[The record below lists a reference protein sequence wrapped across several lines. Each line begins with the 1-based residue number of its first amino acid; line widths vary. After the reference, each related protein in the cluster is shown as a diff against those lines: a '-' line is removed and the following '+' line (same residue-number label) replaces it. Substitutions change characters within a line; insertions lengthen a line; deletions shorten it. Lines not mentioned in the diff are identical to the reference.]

1 MFPTR
6 DDQALALQ
14 TISGVNHQLSR
25 LNGDSSSLNYEYR
38 RVRVDMQ
45 YMLVR
50 GVELGVRYESD
61 KICGFDC
68 GTADF

>member
-1 MFPTR
+1 
-6 DDQALALQ
+6 
-14 TISGVNHQLSR
+14 
-25 LNGDSSSLNYEYR
+25 
-38 RVRVDMQ
+38 MQ